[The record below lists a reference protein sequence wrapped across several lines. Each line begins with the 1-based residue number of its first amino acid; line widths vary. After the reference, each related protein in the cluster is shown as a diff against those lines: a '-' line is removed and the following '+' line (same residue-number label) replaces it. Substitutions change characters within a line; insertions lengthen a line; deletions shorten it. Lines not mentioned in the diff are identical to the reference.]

1 MFVQVWGSLVS
12 NVISVLIGLAGVAY
26 TCWLLAEC
34 PPSDRFCDQQSFI
47 EFKDVEGLRRTC
59 SQNFYKLN
67 VSLSLSGLQ
76 GRTLGAP
83 QIWSRGLPW
92 AQEQVVLCVYFLFQV
107 VLYGLLGLFL
117 VLLVLQTC
125 VTIVV
130 CVFSGKAFFSQRKTP
145 PTNNINSASQEMLMC
160 SVAREKKRKLAK

>member
-34 PPSDRFCDQQSFI
+34 PPSDRFCDRQSFI
-47 EFKDVEGLRRTC
+47 EFKDVEGLRRKC
-59 SQNFYKLN
+59 SQNVYMLN

-92 AQEQVVLCVYFLFQV
+92 AQEQVVLCVYFLFHISCFRWFFTGCSASSWFSSSCRPASP
-107 VLYGLLGLFL
+107 LSS
-117 VLLVLQTC
+117 
-125 VTIVV
+125 
-130 CVFSGKAFFSQRKTP
+130 VFS
-145 PTNNINSASQEMLMC
+145 
-160 SVAREKKRKLAK
+160 LAKPSGSAHLLLSA